1 MPRCPA
7 RRQKNIAN
15 KFNKVLDNH
24 DKSREYTGQARL
36 KRVVSGCHNKL
47 QTVITRGGHDLKT
60 LTRLQLVIILLVC
73 GNLAQAQTLKGS
85 RESMQKQYRTAI
97 SYGFT
102 FVQTANSLNS
112 AIGTNRLSRVSP
124 DRYLDLHDVSYP
136 YAVPGTKLF
145 LSRLSA
151 QYYSMCGERLTVT
164 SLLRP
169 RDRQPANSVANSV
182 HPTGMAVDLRIPKSP
197 KCRSWLENTL
207 LSLER
212 ENVVDVT
219 RERYP
224 PHYHVA
230 VYARDYET
238 RVASLGDSNS
248 VEPTNTVSR
257 VAAIPDASPAAVTA
271 QVASAT
277 QGTSFAGSYQRYTV
291 RKGDTLSEIAKRNGV
306 QVAQLRALNT
316 LRGNLINVGQ
326 KLRIPSSGGARST
339 GGNTMVAASETTHRV
354 NRGDT
359 LWRIASRYGMSV
371 QQLRRV
377 NGKSSDVLQVGQV
390 LKISK
395 G

>member
-1 MPRCPA
+1 M
-7 RRQKNIAN
+7 
-15 KFNKVLDNH
+15 
-24 DKSREYTGQARL
+24 
-36 KRVVSGCHNKL
+36 
-47 QTVITRGGHDLKT
+47 
-60 LTRLQLVIILLVC
+60 RLQLVMVLLVC

-85 RESMQKQYRTAI
+85 RESMQKQYRTAVA
-97 SYGFT
+97 YGFT
-102 FVQTANSLNS
+102 FVQTASSLNA
-112 AIGTNRLSRVSP
+112 AIGTNKLSRVSP

-151 QYYSMCGERLTVT
+151 QYYNMCGERLTVT

-182 HPTGMAVDLRIPKSP
+182 HPTGMAVDLRVPKSP

-212 ENVVDVT
+212 ENVIDVT

-224 PHYHVA
+224 PHFHVA

-238 RVASLGDSNS
+238 RVAALGDSNS
-248 VEPTNTVSR
+248 ADSPNSGSASNS
-257 VAAIPDASPAAVTA
+257 VAAIPERTVQAASTT
-271 QVASAT
+271 SAT
-277 QGTSFAGSYQRYTV
+277 QGTSFAGSYQRYVV

-306 QVAQLRALNT
+306 QVAQLRAVNT

-326 KLRIPSSGGARST
+326 KLRIPSAGSSST
-339 GGNTMVAASETTHRV
+339 GGNAVVAAYETTHRV

-359 LWRIASRYGMSV
+359 LWRIANRYGTSV
-371 QQLRRV
+371 KQLRQV
-377 NGKSSDVLQVGQV
+377 NGKRSDVLQVGQV

>member
-1 MPRCPA
+1 M
-7 RRQKNIAN
+7 KI
-15 KFNKVLDNH
+15 L
-24 DKSREYTGQARL
+24 TG
-36 KRVVSGCHNKL
+36 
-47 QTVITRGGHDLKT
+47 
-60 LTRLQLVIILLVC
+60 LQLVIFLLV
-73 GNLAQAQTLKGS
+73 GGQLAQAQTLQGS
-85 RESMQKQYRTAI
+85 RESMQKQYRTAV
-97 SYGFT
+97 SYGFA
-102 FVQTANSLNS
+102 FVQTASSLNA

-151 QYYSMCGERLTVT
+151 QYYSMCGERLVVT

-182 HPTGMAVDLRIPKSP
+182 HPTGMAVDLRVPKSP
-197 KCRSWLENTL
+197 RCRSWLENTL

-212 ENVVDVT
+212 ENVIDVT

-238 RVASLGDSNS
+238 RVAALGGSKA
-248 VEPTNTVSR
+248 VEPSSPTV
-257 VAAIPDASPAAVTA
+257 VADAGPSTVTA
-271 QVASAT
+271 QEAT
-277 QGTSFAGSYQRYTV
+277 AAQATSFAGSYQRYVV

-306 QVAQLRALNT
+306 QVAQLRAVNT

-326 KLRIPSSGGARST
+326 KLRIPSPAGSSSI
-339 GGNTMVAASETTHRV
+339 GGNDMVAAYETTHRV

-359 LWRIASRYGMSV
+359 LWRIANRYGTSV
-371 QQLRRV
+371 QQLRQV

>member
-1 MPRCPA
+1 MRL
-7 RRQKNIAN
+7 KNIAN

-24 DKSREYTGQARL
+24 DNSREYTGQARL
-36 KRVVSGCHNKL
+36 KRVVSGCHNKR
-47 QTVITRGGHDLKT
+47 QTVFTRGGHDLKI

-97 SYGFT
+97 SYGFA
-102 FVQTANSLNS
+102 FVQTASSLNS
-112 AIGTNRLSRVSP
+112 VIGTNRLSRVSP

-151 QYYSMCGERLTVT
+151 QYYSMCGERLIVT

-182 HPTGMAVDLRIPKSP
+182 HPTGMAVDLRIPKSS

-238 RVASLGDSNS
+238 RVASLGDSKS
-248 VEPTNTVSR
+248 VTPDTTAST
-257 VAAIPDASPAAVTA
+257 VAAIPDASPATVTA
-271 QVASAT
+271 QAASEA
-277 QGTSFAGSYQRYTV
+277 QVTSFAGSYQRYVV

-306 QVAQLRALNT
+306 QVAQLRAVNT

-326 KLRIPSSGGARST
+326 KLRIPSTGSRST
-339 GGNTMVAASETTHRV
+339 AVNTMVAANETTHRV